1 VKTEKCGRRR
11 GRWLEGRRRL
21 GLLILATCASLLIA
35 WSATAQTNSASEYAV
50 KAAFLFHFA
59 EFVDWPEGAFKDAN
73 TPITYCI
80 TGEDP
85 FRGALDDSLRAK
97 VVGNRGMRV
106 DHLKQGDSM
115 QGCQVL
121 FIGATEN
128 RRAASILA
136 NVKGSAVLTVGES
149 PNFAENG
156 GMIEFCLEGK
166 KIRFD
171 INLAAVNKAKLKM
184 SARLLALAKTV
195 IGTAGGD

>member
-1 VKTEKCGRRR
+1 MTS
-11 GRWLEGRRRL
+11 
-21 GLLILATCASLLIA
+21 ASLLIA
-35 WSATAQTNSASEYAV
+35 WSAMAQVNSSSSEYTV

-59 EFVDWPEGAFKDAN
+59 EFVDWPAEAFKDAN

-85 FRGALDDSLRAK
+85 FHGALDDSLRAK

-106 DHLKQGDSM
+106 EHLKQGDSV

-121 FIGATEN
+121 FIGAAEN
-128 RRAASILA
+128 KRTASILA
-136 NVKGSAVLTVGES
+136 NVKRSAILTVGES
-149 PNFAENG
+149 QNFAENG
-156 GMIEFCLEGK
+156 GMIEFFLEGK

-171 INLAAVNKAKLKM
+171 INLAAVNAAKLKM

-195 IGTAGGD
+195 KTAGGD